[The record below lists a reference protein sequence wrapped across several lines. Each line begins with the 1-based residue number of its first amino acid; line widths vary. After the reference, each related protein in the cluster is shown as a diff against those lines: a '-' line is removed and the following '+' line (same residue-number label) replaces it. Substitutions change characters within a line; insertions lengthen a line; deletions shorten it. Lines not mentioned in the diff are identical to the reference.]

1 MAGWILV
8 ECYVVAY
15 LNPNFTEKQADAR
28 DVQEIEHGV
37 CNIRSDE
44 NSDENYM
51 WVSIIWK
58 SIIKVVCKIESY
70 MWLWCKSQATYL
82 MRVKNYG
89 RHTLC
94 TNIFVVEYKK
104 MILFRMCY
112 IGDKISESN
121 FSAVK
126 SLISWTKTLLIN
138 FSIQHENLRVHIFW
152 RCNPIENT

>member
-1 MAGWILV
+1 MTLGILPKWFANWGIIWAKGQLDHSYTFWTMPILIFSPVQIIMRHPLPRFCELCSIKPCYLAGWILV

-37 CNIRSDE
+37 CNISSDE
-44 NSDENYM
+44 NSDENQM

-58 SIIKVVCKIESY
+58 SIIKIVFKIESY

-89 RHTLC
+89 RH
-94 TNIFVVEYKK
+94 V
-104 MILFRMCY
+104 
-112 IGDKISESN
+112 
-121 FSAVK
+121 
-126 SLISWTKTLLIN
+126 
-138 FSIQHENLRVHIFW
+138 Q
-152 RCNPIENT
+152 